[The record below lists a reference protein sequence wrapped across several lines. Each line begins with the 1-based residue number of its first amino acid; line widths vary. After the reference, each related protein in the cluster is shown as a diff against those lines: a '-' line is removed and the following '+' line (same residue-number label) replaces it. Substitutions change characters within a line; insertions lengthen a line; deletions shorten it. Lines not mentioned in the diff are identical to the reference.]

1 MMDTNETIEA
11 AILFTARAWA
21 EWSSVGSVPPN
32 INVRDRLT
40 IFASIFRGQLTAKF
54 PSLRAANEQ
63 ILLLIFAEAIARSG
77 TDRRA
82 QIEAALQI
90 SLPTAD

>member
-1 MMDTNETIEA
+1 MDLDETLEA
-11 AILFTARAWA
+11 ATVFTARAWA
-21 EWSSVGSVPPN
+21 EWSSDGSVPAN

-40 IFASIFRGQLTAKF
+40 LFATSFRGQLMAEF

-77 TDRRA
+77 TDRR
-82 QIEAALQI
+82 QHIEAALGI
-90 SLPTAD
+90 SLPSAD